1 VSAPAKKPTAAEL
14 SAAQWA
20 ESKRAREL
28 EQQQHRDEVIGEF
41 SGDARA
47 MAAEI
52 LRYRHAIE
60 QLADAVSWIKDG
72 RPFVAMPP
80 GPYRNDRKLGT
91 S

>member
-1 VSAPAKKPTAAEL
+1 MKKPNVAER
-14 SAAQWA
+14 
-20 ESKRAREL
+20 RADYMSSREL
-28 EQQQHRDEVIGEF
+28 EEQQRRDGIIAEV

-72 RPFVAMPP
+72 RPFVAMPL
-80 GPYRNDRKLGT
+80 GPYCNDRKLGT